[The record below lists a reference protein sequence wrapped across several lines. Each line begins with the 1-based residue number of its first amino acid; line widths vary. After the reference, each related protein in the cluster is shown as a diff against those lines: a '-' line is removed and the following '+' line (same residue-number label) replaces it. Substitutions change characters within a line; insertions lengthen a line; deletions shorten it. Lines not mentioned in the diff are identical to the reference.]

1 MDWSKGYT
9 ASYYMTLID
18 PYTWQDIE
26 RIELTGGS
34 VARSTTDLRQSAS
47 LDCTEYSSGIE
58 QWVRVYMDVEQNGS
72 NEHIALF
79 TGLATSPGRKINGLL
94 ETHNLECYS
103 VLKAVDDVDLLR
115 GWYAPQ
121 GLRGGDVIKDLL
133 SVGFAPVEIA
143 ENSPTLS
150 SNIVAGDDD
159 THLTMIDKILI
170 AISGEEEW
178 TISISGD
185 GTIRVA
191 PIDTTPV
198 ATFDPINNDIVESK
212 IDISGDYFSCPNVF
226 MAINDDIVAIAR
238 DENENSA
245 LSIQNRGRE
254 VWVRENGCEL
264 ADNETTEQYAL
275 RRLYEEQRIWMTA
288 SYDRRFMPNV
298 YPDNYIRMHY
308 PEQQIDGTFR
318 IMSQNIELSHAART
332 SEVVETE
339 V

>member
-34 VARSTTDLRQSAS
+34 IARSTTDLRQSAS
-47 LDCTEYSSGIE
+47 LDCTEYSSNIE
-58 QWVRVYMDVEQNGS
+58 QWVRVYMDTEQGGS
-72 NEHIALF
+72 SEHIALF

-103 VLKAVDDVDLLR
+103 VLKAVDDVNLLR

-121 GLRGGDVIKDLL
+121 GISGGSVIKDLL
-133 SVGFAPVEIA
+133 DVGFAPVEIA
-143 ENSPTLS
+143 ENSPLLS

-159 THLTMIDKILI
+159 THLTMIDKILV
-170 AISGEEEW
+170 AISGDEEW
-178 TISISGD
+178 VLDISGD
-185 GTIRVA
+185 GTIYVG
-191 PIDTTPV
+191 PIDRTPV
-198 ATFDPINNDIVESK
+198 VNFDPINNDVVESK

-238 DENENSA
+238 DENENSM
-245 LSIQNRGRE
+245 LSIPNRGRE
-254 VWVRENGCEL
+254 VWMRESGCEL

-275 RRLYEEQRIWMTA
+275 RRLYEEQRVWMTA
-288 SYDRRFMPNV
+288 SYDRRFMPGVSTNS
-298 YPDNYIRMHY
+298 YIYMHY
-308 PEQQIDGTFR
+308 PEQKIDGIFR
-318 IMSQNIELSHAART
+318 VTSQNIELSHAART